1 MNLQHLEYFITI
13 AKTKN
18 FTTASNI
25 LLVTQPA
32 LSKAISKLEE
42 ELEVPLFKKSGRSIQ
57 LTKFGEVFLTHAQL
71 AINNI
76 EKGIEELQYMK
87 SDDEKNISI
96 AYTGCIG
103 NIFIPFIITGFLDS
117 HSDIKFKFNTN
128 SVEEILQGLRDGKID
143 LGFFDSIDNIDK
155 YSDIQ
160 YELVKKEKYV
170 LITPKGHHLSNKT
183 EVSLKELK
191 DELFIAY
198 NNTDDNK
205 VSYDKFIGYTPKI
218 VANPSEASMLIGLVA
233 AGAGITIVTNTPMI
247 NTNKISVLDI
257 KEDIGHKCI
266 YMGWNKNAYKP
277 YIINEFRNH
286 IISISKFT

>member
-42 ELEVPLFKKSGRSIQ
+42 ELEVPLFKKSGRNIE
-57 LTKFGEVFLTHAQL
+57 LTRFGEVFLTHAQL

-87 SDDEKNISI
+87 NDNEKNISI

-103 NIFIPFIITGFLDS
+103 SIFIPFIIIGFLDS
-117 HSDIKFKFNTN
+117 HSDIKFKFNSN
-128 SVEEILQGLRDGKID
+128 SVEEILQGLKDGKID
-143 LGFFDSIDNIDK
+143 LGFFDNVDNIDK
-155 YSDIQ
+155 YSDVQ

-170 LITPKGHHLSNKT
+170 LVTPKGHHLSNKT
-183 EVSLKELK
+183 EVSLNDLK
-191 DELFIAY
+191 DELFNVIYCFFSSY
-198 NNTDDNK
+198 N
-205 VSYDKFIGYTPKI
+205 
-218 VANPSEASMLIGLVA
+218 
-233 AGAGITIVTNTPMI
+233 ITIKYSFCNR
-247 NTNKISVLDI
+247 
-257 KEDIGHKCI
+257 I
-266 YMGWNKNAYKP
+266 YFNS
-277 YIINEFRNH
+277 FL
-286 IISISKFT
+286 

>member
-42 ELEVPLFKKSGRSIQ
+42 ELEVPLFKKSGRNIE
-57 LTKFGEVFLTHAQL
+57 LTRFGEVFLTHAQL

-87 SDDEKNISI
+87 NDNEKNISI

-103 NIFIPFIITGFLDS
+103 SIFIPFIIIGFLDS
-117 HSDIKFKFNTN
+117 HSDIKFKFNSN
-128 SVEEILQGLRDGKID
+128 SVEEILQGLKDGKID
-143 LGFFDSIDNIDK
+143 LGFFDNIDNIDK
-155 YSDIQ
+155 YSDVQ

-170 LITPKGHHLSNKT
+170 LVTPKGHHLSNKT
-183 EVSLKELK
+183 EVSLNDLK
-191 DELFIAY
+191 DELFIVY
-198 NNTDDNK
+198 NGTGDNK
-205 VSYDKFIGYTPKI
+205 VSYTKFMEYTPKI
-218 VANPSEASMLIGLVA
+218 VANLSEASMLVELVA
-233 AGAGITIVTNTPMI
+233 AGAGITIVSNTHMI

-257 KEDIGHKCI
+257 KEDIGHRCI
-266 YMGWNKNAYKP
+266 YMGWNKNTYKP
-277 YIINEFRNH
+277 HIVDEFRNH
-286 IISISKFT
+286 IISMSK